1 MRGLGTVINAAAVI
15 LGGLLGLGC
24 KRFLRESWQETILKA
39 TGFAVVFLGLA
50 GTLSKML
57 VPAADGKSLTTTGT
71 IPVVVSLAAG
81 ALIGELLG
89 IDGWFERLGK
99 WLRHKTGSDGDNRFT
114 AGFLSASL
122 TVSIG
127 AMGILG
133 SIQDGVSGDHAILV
147 AKAVIDLIV
156 VLIMVASLGKG
167 CIFAFI
173 PLALLQGS
181 MTLLAALL
189 SSCVTTPILDALSMV
204 GNILI
209 FCVGINLVWPRTIK
223 VANLLPALPLAVL
236 CAWIV

>member
-1 MRGLGTVINAAAVI
+1 MRGLGTIINAAAVI
-15 LGGLLGLGC
+15 LGGLLGIGC

-39 TGFAVVFLGLA
+39 TGFAVMFLGLA

-57 VPAADGKSLTTTGT
+57 VPAADGKTLTTTGT
-71 IPVVVSLAAG
+71 IPVVVSLAGG

-89 IDGWFERLGK
+89 IDGWFERLGN
-99 WLRHKTGSDGDNRFT
+99 WLRHKTGSDGDSRFT
-114 AGFLSASL
+114 TGFLSASL

-133 SIQDGVSGDHAILV
+133 SIQDGVSGDHSILV

-156 VLIMVASLGKG
+156 VLIMAASLGKG
-167 CIFAFI
+167 CIFAFL
-173 PLALLQGS
+173 PLALLQGG

-189 SSCVTTPILDALSMV
+189 SGSVTDPVLDALSMV

-223 VANLLPALPLAVL
+223 VANLLPALPIAVL
-236 CAWIV
+236 LALFL

>member
-1 MRGLGTVINAAAVI
+1 
-15 LGGLLGLGC
+15 
-24 KRFLRESWQETILKA
+24 
-39 TGFAVVFLGLA
+39 
-50 GTLSKML
+50 
-57 VPAADGKSLTTTGT
+57 
-71 IPVVVSLAAG
+71 
-81 ALIGELLG
+81 
-89 IDGWFERLGK
+89 
-99 WLRHKTGSDGDNRFT
+99 
-114 AGFLSASL
+114 
-122 TVSIG
+122 
-127 AMGILG
+127 MGILG
-133 SIQDGVSGDHAILV
+133 SIQDGVSGDHSLLV

-156 VLIMVASLGKG
+156 VLIMAASLGKG

-173 PLALLQGS
+173 PLTLLQGS